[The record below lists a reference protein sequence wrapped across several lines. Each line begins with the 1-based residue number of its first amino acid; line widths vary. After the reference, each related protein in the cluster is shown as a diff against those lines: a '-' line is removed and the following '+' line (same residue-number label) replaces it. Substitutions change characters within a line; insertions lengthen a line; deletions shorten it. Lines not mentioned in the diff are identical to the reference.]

1 MKGKFLKY
9 FFVEGKL
16 YFGVSIALC
25 VVEAMLTAGIG
36 IVLQKMM
43 DIAAYG
49 TMEELSRTILV
60 IVLFFLVMLFVKLM
74 LRNTKQHFIEKAL
87 IAYKERIYE
96 GILGKRI
103 HTFDSEMSGK
113 YVSMLTNDIHVIEE
127 KYLQKIYSL
136 VTGVVT
142 LITAICIMLMYDVK
156 MFSLTIVMCLLTMLI
171 ATLVGKNLDELQGK
185 VSVTDGKQSGMLHEM
200 FSGFAVIKSF
210 HAEKEMADLFAK
222 QNRSTEKVRCK
233 RRMTEE
239 LVFIV
244 AISLITGSQVVIM
257 GVGAWMVM
265 EKALT
270 VGVLVAFIQLMNS
283 IMSPAQT
290 IPADFTNM
298 SAARQIMKQHEAFFE
313 FPAEEG
319 KQEADL
325 ENCLIRMEDVTFAYE
340 EDKPILKGIDMTF
353 EPGKSYA
360 IVGASGSGKTTL
372 LKLLAGELENYE
384 GNICLDDVNYAG
396 LDFSD
401 ISNVVTYV
409 RQNNFLFDS
418 TIENNVCMFKQFPR
432 ERIDRA
438 IELAG
443 LREVADKKDADFTCG
458 ENGNRLSGGEGQRV
472 AIARGILRGTQVL
485 LLDEAT
491 ASLDAK
497 TAEQVERA
505 LLALK
510 DYTRIAVSHKL
521 YANILSEYDSIIA
534 MKDGTVEE
542 CGTFEELMEKKGY
555 FYSLYRIVQG

>member
-1 MKGKFLKY
+1 MDEKFIKHFLA
-9 FFVEGKL
+9 GGR
-16 YFGVSIALC
+16 FGFGLSLVLS
-25 VVEAMLTAGIG
+25 VMEAVLTAGIG
-36 IVLQKMM
+36 IVLQRLM
-43 DIAAYG
+43 DVAAYG
-49 TMEELSRTILV
+49 TVSELYRMILAIV
-60 IVLFFLVMLFVKLM
+60 IFFMVMLVVKLT
-74 LRNTKQHFIEKAL
+74 LRNTKEHFIENAL
-87 IAYKERIYE
+87 VTYKERIFQ

-142 LITAICIMLMYDVK
+142 LITAIGIMLMYDVR
-156 MFSLTIVMCLLTMLI
+156 MFGVTIVMCLITMVI
-171 ATLVGKNLDELQGK
+171 ATLVGKNLDELQGM

-210 HAEKEMADLFAK
+210 HAEKEMANLFAK
-222 QNRSTEKVRCK
+222 QNRSTEDIRCK
-233 RRMTEE
+233 RRMKEQ

-244 AISLITGSQVVIM
+244 AIALVTGSQVVIM
-257 GVGAWMVM
+257 AFGAWMVM
-265 EKALT
+265 KEMLT

-283 IMSPAQT
+283 IMNPAQT
-290 IPADFTNM
+290 IPADLANM
-298 SAARQIMKQHEAFFE
+298 SAARQIMKQHESFFE
-313 FPAEEG
+313 VPSEEKG
-319 KQEADL
+319 QEGF
-325 ENCLIRMEDVTFAYE
+325 ENCRIRLKDIKFGYE
-340 EDKPILKGIDMTF
+340 EDKPILKGIDITF

-372 LKLLAGELENYE
+372 LKLLAGELEH
-384 GNICLDDVNYAG
+384 YAG
-396 LDFSD
+396 RISVDDKDYADLVFSD

-418 TIENNVCMFKQFPR
+418 TIENNICMFKQFPK
-432 ERIDRA
+432 ESIDRA

-443 LREVADKKDADFTCG
+443 LREVIDKKDADFTCG

-472 AIARGILRGTQVL
+472 AIARGILRGTQIL

-491 ASLDAK
+491 ASLDAQ

-505 LLALK
+505 WLALK

-534 MKDGTVEE
+534 MKDGLVEE
-542 CGTFEELMEKKGY
+542 SGTFEELMEKKGY
-555 FYSLYRIVQG
+555 FYSLYQIVQG

>member
-1 MKGKFLKY
+1 MDEKFFKHFL
-9 FFVEGKL
+9 VGGKL
-16 YFGVSIALC
+16 GFVVSL
-25 VVEAMLTAGIG
+25 VLSVMEAMLTAGIG
-36 IVLQKMM
+36 IVLQRLM
-43 DIAAYG
+43 DVAAYG
-49 TMEELSRTILV
+49 TVLELERTILAIV
-60 IVLFFLVMLFVKLM
+60 IFFLVMLAVKLT
-74 LRNTKQHFIEKAL
+74 LRNTKEHFIENAL
-87 IAYKERIYE
+87 VAYKERFFQ

-136 VTGVVT
+136 LTGVVT
-142 LITAICIMLMYDVK
+142 LITAISIMLMYDVR
-156 MFSLTIVMCLLTMLI
+156 MFGVTIVMCLITMLI
-171 ATLVGKNLDELQGK
+171 ATLVGKNLDELQGM

-210 HAEKEMADLFAK
+210 HAEKEMASLFAK
-222 QNRSTEKVRCK
+222 QNRSTEDIRCK
-233 RRMTEE
+233 RRMKEQ

-244 AISLITGSQVVIM
+244 AISLVTGSQVVIM
-257 GVGAWMVM
+257 AFGAWMVM
-265 EKALT
+265 KEMLT

-283 IMSPAQT
+283 IMNPAQT
-290 IPADFTNM
+290 IPADIANM
-298 SAARQIMKQHEAFFE
+298 SAARQIMKQHESFFE
-313 FPAEEG
+313 FPAEEKG
-319 KQEADL
+319 QETGF
-325 ENCLIRMEDVTFAYE
+325 ENCLIRLKDVKFGYE
-340 EDKPILKGIDMTF
+340 EDKTILKGIDITF

-372 LKLLAGELENYE
+372 LKLMAGELEHYD
-384 GNICLDDVNYAG
+384 GKISVDDKDYAS

-401 ISNVVTYV
+401 ISNAVTYV

-418 TIENNVCMFKQFPR
+418 TIANNVCMFKQFPK
-432 ERIDRA
+432 EHINRA

-443 LREVADKKDADFTCG
+443 LKEVIDKKDADFTCG

-472 AIARGILRGTQVL
+472 AIARGILRGTPIL

-521 YANILSEYDSIIA
+521 YANILSEYDCIIA
-534 MKDGTVEE
+534 MKDGVVEE
-542 CGTFEELMEKKGY
+542 CGTFAELMEKKGY
-555 FYSLYRIVQG
+555 FYSLYQIAQG

>member
-1 MKGKFLKY
+1 MRGKFLKH
-9 FFVEGKL
+9 FLTEGKL
-16 YFGVSIALC
+16 GFGVSLVFS
-25 VVEAMLTAGIG
+25 VVEAVLTAGVG
-36 IVLQKMM
+36 IVLQMLM
-43 DIAAYG
+43 DVASYG
-49 TMEELSRTILV
+49 TVSELYRTIGAIV
-60 IVLFFLVMLFVKLM
+60 IFFLVMLAVKLT
-74 LRNTKQHFIEKAL
+74 LRNTKEHFIEKAL
-87 IAYKERIYE
+87 VAYKERIFQ

-103 HTFDSEMSGK
+103 HAFDSEMSGK

-142 LITAICIMLMYDVK
+142 LITAICIMLMYDVR
-156 MFSLTIVMCLLTMLI
+156 MFGLTILMCLVTMVI

-185 VSVTDGKQSGMLHEM
+185 VSLSDGKQSGMLHEM

-210 HAEKEMADLFAK
+210 HAEKEMAALFGK
-222 QNRSTEKVRCK
+222 QNRGTEDIRCK
-233 RRMTEE
+233 RRMRES
-239 LVFIV
+239 LVIIV
-244 AISLITGSQVVIM
+244 AISLVTGSQVVIM
-257 GVGAWMVM
+257 GFGAWMVM
-265 EKALT
+265 KEMLT

-290 IPADFTNM
+290 IPADLANL
-298 SAARQIMKQHEAFFE
+298 SAARQIMKQHEAFLE
-313 FPAEEG
+313 FSVEEG
-319 KQEADL
+319 EQKAAV
-325 ENCLIRMEDVTFAYE
+325 ENGLIRLEDVKFGYE

-360 IVGASGSGKTTL
+360 IVGASGSGKSTL
-372 LKLLAGELENYE
+372 LKLLAGELEKYE
-384 GNICLDDVNYAG
+384 GKIQVDDQDYAG

-418 TIENNVCMFKQFPR
+418 TIENNVCMFKQFPK

-443 LREVADKKDADFTCG
+443 LREVMDKKDVNFTCG

-472 AIARGILRGTQVL
+472 AIARGILRGTQIL

-505 LLALK
+505 LLALEG
-510 DYTRIAVSHKL
+510 YTRIAVSHKL
-521 YANILSEYDSIIA
+521 QGNILSQYDSIIA
-534 MKDGTVEE
+534 MRDGVVEE
-542 CGTFEELMEKKGY
+542 CGSFEELMEKKGY